1 MKKYCKKDQFL
12 ILFTKLIS
20 FSDIEE
26 QECLWIIEAPN
37 QEEIQLSWTSTISD
51 CPETSNHVYVYDGLP
66 KFVSKNT
73 DSQTLGVFC
82 LGSHY
87 LTQTT
92 KVRLIFRKALGV
104 LYRLLHCD
112 DALDLFWRRPV
123 ASAGAENY
131 GAFSYGPL
139 AGWPLLIT
147 PQKKKVF
154 AKVFVPTKTL

>member
-1 MKKYCKKDQFL
+1 MPPMRRLQFFSWPVSNRIYL
-12 ILFTKLIS
+12 IIF
-20 FSDIEE
+20 FPDIEE

-73 DSQTLGVFC
+73 DRISQTLGFFC

-92 KVRLIFRKALGV
+92 KVRLIYKKAPGGSI
-104 LYRLLHCD
+104 
-112 DALDLFWRRPV
+112 ALWCTRPCF
-123 ASAGAENY
+123 GDGLRQELKN
-131 GAFSYGPL
+131 
-139 AGWPLLIT
+139 
-147 PQKKKVF
+147 
-154 AKVFVPTKTL
+154 